1 MDTLIMASQV
11 VVGLGL
17 LNVWLIRFSKSTP
30 WRGGEA
36 KNMREEFAIYG
47 LPSWLMWAVGVL
59 KISLGLLLLAGL
71 WVPGLAKPA
80 ALGIIFLM
88 LGALAMHLKISDP
101 WRRSVPAL
109 AVLALSVVIALG
121 ETI

>member
-1 MDTLIMASQV
+1 MDTLNMASQV

-36 KNMREEFAIYG
+36 KNMREEFAVYG
-47 LPSWLMWAVGVL
+47 LPLWLMWAVGVV

-80 ALGIIFLM
+80 ALGITVLM

-101 WRRSVPAL
+101 WKRSVPAL
-109 AVLALSVVIALG
+109 AVLVLSVVIAIG
-121 ETI
+121 GKV